1 MDVAIAGGGLI
12 GLASALELAG
22 RGVQVTVVDAAEPG
36 QASWAAAGILGP
48 QSEAHNPSPLI
59 ALSVESYRLYP
70 EFVRRLGADVGF
82 RQNGTMHVALGEK
95 DAADLDARR
104 AWQTR
109 AGFRVEE
116 RSFPG
121 ARLALFFP
129 DEGQVDNRKL
139 LVALRAACER
149 AGVKLVRRALASLD
163 ELPARRK
170 VLCAGC
176 WSGRLADVRVKPQKG
191 QILLLDSPPPPQ
203 VVFGG
208 GGYAVPRDGRTL
220 IGATS
225 EDAGFDPAPTAAG
238 REYLIGVSERLGLRG
253 AVLDHWAGLR
263 PATPDGMPVF
273 DRLPDG
279 TVVAAGHFRNG
290 VLLTPLSARVI
301 ASLVLEETPPLDL
314 STFRNRFG

>member
-1 MDVAIAGGGLI
+1 MDVAIVGGGLI
-12 GLASALELAG
+12 GLSSALELAG
-22 RGVQVTVVDAAEPG
+22 RGVEVTVVDAAEPG

-48 QSEAHNPSPLI
+48 QSEAHHPSPLI
-59 ALSVESYRLYP
+59 PLSVESYRLYP
-70 EFVRRLGADVGF
+70 SFVQRLGADVGF
-82 RQNGTMHVALGEK
+82 RQNGTLHVAFGEK
-95 DAADLDARR
+95 DANDLDARR
-104 AWQTR
+104 AWQVR

-129 DEGQVDNRKL
+129 NEGQVDNRKL

-149 AGVKLVRRALASLD
+149 AGVKVVRRALTSLD

-170 VLCAGC
+170 VLCAGS
-176 WSGRLADVRVKPQKG
+176 WSGRLANVRVKPQKG
-191 QILLLDSPPPPQ
+191 QILLLDAPPPPQ

-208 GGYAVPRDGRTL
+208 GGYAVPRDGRTI

-225 EDAGFDPAPTAAG
+225 EDAGFDAAPTPAG
-238 REYLIGVSERLGLRG
+238 REHLIGVAQRLGLRG
-253 AVLDHWAGLR
+253 AILDHWAGLR
-263 PATPDGMPVF
+263 PTTPDGMPIF
-273 DRLPDG
+273 DRLADG
-279 TVVAAGHFRNG
+279 TVIAAGHFRNG

-301 ASLVLEETPPLDL
+301 AALVLEETPPLDL